1 MRSIREFAKKHPV
14 AIYYSLV
21 FAISWGGVLVALG
34 PAVLWGTTELPAS
47 QFLPV
52 IYLALAG
59 PSIAGILSTF
69 LVDGWPGIR
78 ELVARLLNWRI
89 AARWY
94 AVALLTAPL
103 LMTAILLVLSLIS
116 PAFLPGIAITKDKA
130 GLLLAGIPMGLAAG
144 FLEELGWTGFVMPR
158 LRQRYGVLTTGLI
171 MGVLWGAWHF
181 PLFSGSARVSGLS
194 PSFFLAVLL
203 FSWLPAFR
211 VLMVWVYDR
220 TGSLLLVMLMHA
232 PLAAGSLILLP
243 AAISPVHTVVFDLV
257 FGAVLWLAAGAV
269 LAGPAR
275 PGSMTA
281 RCA

>member
-1 MRSIREFAKKHPV
+1 MDFALTEEQQELKASARS
-14 AIYYSLV
+14 
-21 FAISWGGVLVALG
+21 W
-34 PAVLWGTTELPAS
+34 
-47 QFLPV
+47 
-52 IYLALAG
+52 LAG
-59 PSIAGILSTF
+59 KFPLDRDWDAQ
-69 LVDGWPGIR
+69 DD
-78 ELVARLLNWRI
+78 
-89 AARWY
+89 RW
-94 AVALLTAPL
+94 
-103 LMTAILLVLSLIS
+103 SE
-116 PAFLPGIAITKDKA
+116 
-130 GLLLAGIPMGLAAG
+130 
-144 FLEELGWTGFVMPR
+144 LEELGWTGFVMPR